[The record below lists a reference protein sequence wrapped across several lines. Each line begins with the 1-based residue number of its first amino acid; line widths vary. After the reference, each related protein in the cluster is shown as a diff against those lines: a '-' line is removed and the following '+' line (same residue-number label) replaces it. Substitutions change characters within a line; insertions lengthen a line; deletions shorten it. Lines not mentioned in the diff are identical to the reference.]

1 MNFFVT
7 FPKLFNLTGGQ
18 TDRHT
23 DRHTDRQTDR
33 QTDEKSNDGSLIY
46 KVFEDILA
54 YFKIFLKM
62 TYTTRQDKNMM
73 LMGQ

>member
-1 MNFFVT
+1 MDR
-7 FPKLFNLTGGQ
+7 Q
-18 TDRHT
+18 TDRQTDTQT
-23 DRHTDRQTDR
+23 DRQTHRQTDR

-46 KVFEDILA
+46 KVFEDISA